1 MTNLFLFVDLCDA
14 TMISAISLTTVDMN
28 DGGAS
33 NMKGFTERVEADV
46 TPKDWLDKK
55 DVLTAK
61 HMSTRY

>member
-46 TPKDWLDKK
+46 TPKD
-55 DVLTAK
+55 
-61 HMSTRY
+61 